1 VPVKENT
8 RPTTDHSLFTIS
20 PTVPTSTRAGKKL
33 VDASIACA
41 TIQAGV
47 ADARMAWKG
56 GIVIGASRGP
66 SGVVCHGTE
75 IVSAVEQVEIRQ
87 TRDLVELGGNGA
99 GEMISIKAPG

>member
-20 PTVPTSTRAGKKL
+20 PTVPTPTRAGKKL

-47 ADARMAWKG
+47 ANARMAWKG
-56 GIVIGASRGP
+56 GIVIGVRGP
-66 SGVVCHGTE
+66 SGVVCLGTE
-75 IVSAVEQVEIRQ
+75 VVFE
-87 TRDLVELGGNGA
+87 
-99 GEMISIKAPG
+99 